1 MDINTVCT
9 LLINALKDA
18 GYNDSTIFNYQ
29 GVVRRFKAFCKE
41 HDVTEYSYEIGKL
54 YADSVISPKTG
65 KFSKSRYHLQGR
77 FIRLIDSYIRTGQ
90 FVFSTTSRSR
100 VQPENE
106 YYRKVYTDYCSYL
119 EGEYENEN
127 TRHFYEYGMYAFLSF
142 IEKKRD
148 VVQLEDLT
156 ASIFIDYIKH
166 SKPERQRGILCELR
180 KICRYLER
188 NDLLVALSGIHA
200 PRHHRII
207 PVLEEEEQERIKTVT
222 DDDATPLRDSA
233 MILLG
238 LSTGIRA
245 CDIIKLRLTDI
256 DWRNDTISWRQSKTG
271 NLVSVPLTPPVG
283 NAIARYLTIQRPH
296 APNDYLF
303 VRLIAPFDPLSCHSS
318 CYMMVK
324 RILER
329 ACISTDNR
337 ILGMHMLRHNAAS
350 TMVRNEVPVETIA
363 AILGHVDPDT
373 TGIYITTDEN
383 RLKDCVLPFDGI
395 SREVHT

>member
-142 IEKKRD
+142 IDKKRD

-271 NLVSVPLTPPVG
+271 NLVSVPLTPSVG
-283 NAIARYLTIQRPH
+283 NAIARYLTTQRPH

>member
-9 LLINALKDA
+9 LLIDALKGA

-29 GVVRRFKAFCKE
+29 GAVRRFKAFCEK
-41 HDVTEYSYEIGKL
+41 HNVTEYDHEIGRL
-54 YADSVISPKTG
+54 YAEDVVSPKTG
-65 KFSKSRYHLQGR
+65 KFSKERYHLQGR
-77 FIRLIDSYIRTGQ
+77 FIRLIDSYIRSGQ
-90 FVFSTTSRSR
+90 FDFSTVTRSR
-100 VQPENE
+100 VHPEKE

-119 EGEYENEN
+119 EGEYENKN
-127 TRHFYEYGMYAFLSF
+127 TRHFYEYGMYSFLSF
-142 IEKKRD
+142 LEEKAD
-148 VVQLEDLT
+148 VVLLDDLT
-156 ASIFIDYIKH
+156 TSIVLDYLKH

-180 KICRYLER
+180 KICRYLKR
-188 NDLLVALSGIHA
+188 DDLLMALSGIHA

-207 PVLEEEEQERIKTVT
+207 PVLETDEQERIKSVSE
-222 DDDATPLRDSA
+222 DNATPLRDAA

-245 CDIIKLRLTDI
+245 CDIIRLRLTDI

-271 NLVSVPLTPPVG
+271 NLVCVPLTPAVG
-283 NAIARYLTIQRPH
+283 NAIARYLTTQRPC

-324 RILER
+324 RILKR
-329 ACISTDNR
+329 ACVSTDGR

-363 AILGHVDPDT
+363 AILGHSDPDT
-373 TGIYITTDEN
+373 TGIYITTDER
-383 RLKDCVLPFDGI
+383 RLRDCVLPFGDI
-395 SREVHT
+395 SKEVHP

>member
-283 NAIARYLTIQRPH
+283 NAIARYLTTQRPH

>member
-9 LLINALKDA
+9 LLIDALKNA

-29 GVVRRFKAFCKE
+29 GAVRRFKAFCKE
-41 HDVTEYSYEIGKL
+41 HEVIEYSYEIGKL
-54 YADSVISPKTG
+54 YADFIISPKTG

-77 FIRLIDSYIRTGQ
+77 FIRLINSFIETGQ
-90 FVFSTTSRSR
+90 FDFSTTSKSR
-100 VQPENE
+100 LQPESE
-106 YYRKVYTDYCSYL
+106 YYRNVYKDYCSYL
-119 EGEYENEN
+119 ECEYENEN
-127 TRHFYEYGMYAFLSF
+127 TQHFYEYGMYSFLSF
-142 IEKKRD
+142 LEKRKD
-148 VVQLEDLT
+148 VVPLKDLS
-156 ASIFIDYIKH
+156 ASVFLDYIKQ
-166 SKPERQRGILCELR
+166 SKPERQRGILCEIR
-180 KICRYLER
+180 KICRYLKR
-188 NDLLVALSGIHA
+188 NDLLAALSGIHT

-207 PVLEEEEQERIKTVT
+207 PVLETEEQERIKSVT

-245 CDIIKLRLTDI
+245 CDIIKLQLTDI

-271 NLVSVPLTPPVG
+271 NLVCVPLTPAVG
-283 NAIARYLTIQRPH
+283 NAIARYLTMQRPN

-324 RILER
+324 RILEK
-329 ACISTDNR
+329 ACVSTDDR

-363 AILGHVDPDT
+363 AILGHSDPDT
-373 TGIYITTDEN
+373 TGIYITTDEK
-383 RLKDCVLPFDGI
+383 RLKECVLPFNGI

>member
-9 LLINALKDA
+9 LLIDALKDA

-41 HDVTEYSYEIGKL
+41 I
-54 YADSVISPKTG
+54 ISPKTG

-77 FIRLIDSYIRTGQ
+77 FIRLIDSFIRTGQ
-90 FVFSTTSRSR
+90 FDFSTTSRSR
-100 VQPENE
+100 LQPENV
-106 YYRKVYTDYCSYL
+106 YYRKVYTDYCSHL
-119 EGEYENEN
+119 KDEYENEN

-142 IEKKRD
+142 LEKRED

-156 ASIFIDYIKH
+156 ASIFLDYVKH
-166 SKPERQRGILCELR
+166 SKPERQRGVLCELR
-180 KICRYLER
+180 QICRYLER
-188 NDLLVALSGIHA
+188 NDLLAALSGIHA

-207 PVLEEEEQERIKTVT
+207 PVLEVEEQERIKSVT
-222 DDDATPLRDSA
+222 DDDKTPLRDSA
-233 MILLG
+233 MLLLG
-238 LSTGIRA
+238 LSTGIRV

-271 NLVSVPLTPPVG
+271 NLVCVPLTPPVG
-283 NAIARYLTIQRPH
+283 NAIARYLTTQRPH

-383 RLKDCVLPFDGI
+383 RLKDCVLPFGGI

>member
-1 MDINTVCT
+1 MDIDTVCM

-29 GVVRRFKAFCKE
+29 GAVRRFKTFCKE
-41 HDVTEYSYEIGKL
+41 HNAAEYNYEIGKL

-65 KFSKSRYHLQGR
+65 KFSKERYHLQGR

-90 FVFSTTSRSR
+90 FDFTTTTRSR
-100 VQPENE
+100 LQPENA
-106 YYRKVYTDYCSYL
+106 YYRKVYTDYCFYL
-119 EGEYENEN
+119 KDEYENEN

-142 IEKKRD
+142 LEKRED

-156 ASIFIDYIKH
+156 ASIFLDYVKH
-166 SKPERQRGILCELR
+166 SKPERQRGVLCELR
-180 KICRYLER
+180 QICRYLER
-188 NDLLVALSGIHA
+188 NDLLAALSGIHA

-207 PVLEEEEQERIKTVT
+207 PVLEVEEQERIKSVT
-222 DDDATPLRDSA
+222 DDDKTPLRDSA
-233 MILLG
+233 MLLLG

-271 NLVSVPLTPPVG
+271 NLVCVPLTPPVG
-283 NAIARYLTIQRPH
+283 NAIARYLTTQRPH

-329 ACISTDNR
+329 ASISTDDR

-383 RLKDCVLPFDGI
+383 RLKECVLPFGDI
-395 SREVHT
+395 SREVYT

>member
-9 LLINALKDA
+9 LLIDALKDA

-41 HDVTEYSYEIGKL
+41 QEVTEYSYEIGNL
-54 YADSVISPKTG
+54 YADFIISPKTG

-77 FIRLIDSYIRTGQ
+77 FIRLIDSFIRTGQ
-90 FVFSTTSRSR
+90 FDFSTTSRSR
-100 VQPENE
+100 LQPENV
-106 YYRKVYTDYCSYL
+106 YYRKVYTDYCSHL
-119 EGEYENEN
+119 KDEYENEN

-142 IEKKRD
+142 LEKRED

-156 ASIFIDYIKH
+156 ASIFLDYVKH
-166 SKPERQRGILCELR
+166 SKPERQRGVLCELR
-180 KICRYLER
+180 QICRYLER
-188 NDLLVALSGIHA
+188 NDLLAALSGIHA

-207 PVLEEEEQERIKTVT
+207 PVLEVEEQERIKSVT
-222 DDDATPLRDSA
+222 DDDKTPLRDSA
-233 MILLG
+233 MLLLG

-271 NLVSVPLTPPVG
+271 NLVCVPLTPPVG
-283 NAIARYLTIQRPH
+283 NAIARYLTTQRPH

-383 RLKDCVLPFDGI
+383 RLKDCVLPFGGI

>member
-1 MDINTVCT
+1 MDIDTVCT

-29 GVVRRFKAFCKE
+29 GAVRRFKIFCAE
-41 HDVTEYSYEIGKL
+41 HNTSEYNYVIGKL

-65 KFSKSRYHLQGR
+65 KFSKERYHLQGR
-77 FIRLIDSYIRTGQ
+77 FIRLIDSYMRTGQ
-90 FVFSTTSRSR
+90 FDFSTTSRSR
-100 VQPENE
+100 LQPENA
-106 YYRKVYTDYCSYL
+106 YYRKVYTDYCFYL
-119 EGEYENEN
+119 KGEYENEN

-142 IEKKRD
+142 LEGKKD
-148 VVQLEDLT
+148 VVTLEDLT
-156 ASIFIDYIKH
+156 VSTFLDYIKN
-166 SKPERQRGILCELR
+166 SKSERQRGILCEIR

-188 NDLLVALSGIHA
+188 NDLLAALSGIHT

-207 PVLEEEEQERIKTVT
+207 PILEAEEQERIKSVT

-245 CDIIKLRLTDI
+245 CDIIRLQLTDI

-271 NLVSVPLTPPVG
+271 NLVCVPLTPPVG
-283 NAIARYLTIQRPH
+283 NAIARYLTTQRPH
-296 APNDYLF
+296 APNNYLF

-318 CYMMVK
+318 CYVMVK

-329 ACISTDNR
+329 ASISTDDR

-350 TMVRNEVPVETIA
+350 TMVRNAVPVETIA
-363 AILGHVDPDT
+363 AILGHADPDT
-373 TGIYITTDEN
+373 TGIYITTDEE
-383 RLKDCVLPFDGI
+383 RLKECVLPFGGI
-395 SREVHT
+395 SREVHA

>member
-1 MDINTVCT
+1 MDIDTACT

-18 GYNDSTIFNYQ
+18 GYNDSTIFYYQ
-29 GVVRRFKAFCKE
+29 GAVRRFKAFCKE
-41 HDVTEYSYEIGKL
+41 HNVTEYDYEIGQL

-65 KFSKSRYHLQGR
+65 KFSKQRYHLQGR

-90 FVFSTTSRSR
+90 FDFSTTSRSR
-100 VQPENE
+100 LQPENA

-119 EGEYENEN
+119 KDEYENEN

-142 IEKKRD
+142 LEKRED

-156 ASIFIDYIKH
+156 ASIFLDYVKH
-166 SKPERQRGILCELR
+166 SKPERQRGVLCELR
-180 KICRYLER
+180 QICRYLER
-188 NDLLVALSGIHA
+188 NDLLAALSGIHA

-207 PVLEEEEQERIKTVT
+207 PVLEVEEQERIKSVT
-222 DDDATPLRDSA
+222 DDDKTPLRDSA
-233 MILLG
+233 MLLLG

-271 NLVSVPLTPPVG
+271 NLVCVPLTPPVG
-283 NAIARYLTIQRPH
+283 NAIARYLTTQRPH

-383 RLKDCVLPFDGI
+383 RLKDCVLPFGGI

>member
-9 LLINALKDA
+9 LLIDALKNA

-29 GVVRRFKAFCKE
+29 GAVRRFKAFCKE
-41 HDVTEYSYEIGKL
+41 HEVIEYSYEIGKL
-54 YADSVISPKTG
+54 YADFIISPKTG

-77 FIRLIDSYIRTGQ
+77 FIRLINSFIETGQ
-90 FVFSTTSRSR
+90 FDFSTTSKSR
-100 VQPENE
+100 LQPESE
-106 YYRKVYTDYCSYL
+106 YYRNVYKDYCSYL
-119 EGEYENEN
+119 ECEYENEN
-127 TRHFYEYGMYAFLSF
+127 TQHFYEYGMYSFLSF
-142 IEKKRD
+142 LEKRKD
-148 VVQLEDLT
+148 VVPLKDLS
-156 ASIFIDYIKH
+156 ASVFLDYIKQ
-166 SKPERQRGILCELR
+166 SKPERQRGILCEIR

-188 NDLLVALSGIHA
+188 NDLLAALSGIHT

-207 PVLEEEEQERIKTVT
+207 PVLEAEEQERIKSVT
-222 DDDATPLRDSA
+222 DDDTTPLRDSA

-245 CDIIKLRLTDI
+245 CDIIKLQLTDI

-271 NLVSVPLTPPVG
+271 NLVCVPLTPAVG
-283 NAIARYLTIQRPH
+283 NAIARYLTMQRPN

-324 RILER
+324 RILEK
-329 ACISTDNR
+329 ACVSTDDR

-350 TMVRNEVPVETIA
+350 TMARNEVPVETIA
-363 AILGHVDPDT
+363 AILGHSDPDT
-373 TGIYITTDEN
+373 TGIYITTDEK
-383 RLKDCVLPFDGI
+383 RLKECVLPFNGI

>member
-1 MDINTVCT
+1 MDIDTVCM

-29 GVVRRFKAFCKE
+29 GAVRRFKTFCKE
-41 HDVTEYSYEIGKL
+41 HNAAEYNHEIGKL

-65 KFSKSRYHLQGR
+65 KFSKERYHLQGR

-90 FVFSTTSRSR
+90 FVFTTTSRSR
-100 VQPENE
+100 LQPENA
-106 YYRKVYTDYCSYL
+106 YYRKVYTDYCFYL
-119 EGEYENEN
+119 KDEYENEN

-142 IEKKRD
+142 LEGKED
-148 VVQLEDLT
+148 VVPLEDLT
-156 ASIFIDYIKH
+156 AAIFLDYIKN
-166 SKPERQRGILCELR
+166 SKPERQRGILCEIR
-180 KICRYLER
+180 KICRYLGR
-188 NDLLVALSGIHA
+188 DDLLAALSGIHA
-200 PRHHRII
+200 LRHHRII
-207 PVLEEEEQERIKTVT
+207 PVLEAEEQERIKSVT

-271 NLVSVPLTPPVG
+271 NLVCVPLTPAVG
-283 NAIARYLTIQRPH
+283 NAIARYLTKQRPK

-324 RILER
+324 RILEK
-329 ACISTDNR
+329 ASVSTDDR

-363 AILGHVDPDT
+363 AILGHSDPDT

-383 RLKDCVLPFDGI
+383 RLKECVLPFDGI

>member
-271 NLVSVPLTPPVG
+271 NLVSVPLTPSVG
-283 NAIARYLTIQRPH
+283 NAIARYLTTQRPH

>member
-1 MDINTVCT
+1 MDIDTVCM

-29 GVVRRFKAFCKE
+29 GAVRRFKTFCKK
-41 HDVTEYSYEIGKL
+41 HNAAEYNYEIGKL

-65 KFSKSRYHLQGR
+65 KFSKERYHLQGR

-90 FVFSTTSRSR
+90 FDFTAASRSR
-100 VQPENE
+100 LQPESA
-106 YYRKVYTDYCSYL
+106 YYRKVYTDYCFYL
-119 EGEYENEN
+119 KDEYENEN

-142 IEKKRD
+142 LEGKEG
-148 VVQLEDLT
+148 VVPLEDLT
-156 ASIFIDYIKH
+156 AAIFLDYIKN
-166 SKPERQRGILCELR
+166 SKPERQRGILCEIR
-180 KICRYLER
+180 RICRYLER
-188 NDLLVALSGIHA
+188 DDLLAALSGIHA

-207 PVLEEEEQERIKTVT
+207 PVLEKDEQERIKSVT
-222 DDDATPLRDSA
+222 DDAATPLRDSA

-245 CDIIKLRLTDI
+245 CDIIRLRLSDI

-271 NLVSVPLTPPVG
+271 NLVCVPLTPAVG
-283 NAIARYLTIQRPH
+283 NAIARYLTTQRPK

-303 VRLIAPFDPLSCHSS
+303 VRLIAPFNPLSCHSS

-329 ACISTDNR
+329 ACVSTDGR

-350 TMVRNEVPVETIA
+350 IMIRNEVPVETIA
-363 AILGHVDPDT
+363 AILGHSDPDT
-373 TGIYITTDEN
+373 TGIYITTDEK
-383 RLKDCVLPFDGI
+383 RLRECVLPFGDI
-395 SREVHT
+395 SKEVHA

>member
-1 MDINTVCT
+1 MVINTVCT

-29 GVVRRFKAFCKE
+29 GVARRFKAFCKE
-41 HDVTEYSYEIGKL
+41 HDITEYSYEIGKL

-77 FIRLIDSYIRTGQ
+77 FIRLIDSYISTGQ
-90 FVFSTTSRSR
+90 FDFSTALRSR

-106 YYRKVYTDYCSYL
+106 CYRKVYTDYCSYL

-127 TRHFYEYGMYAFLSF
+127 TRYFYEYGMYAFLSF
-142 IEKKRD
+142 LGKRED
-148 VVQLEDLT
+148 VVALDDLT
-156 ASIFIDYIKH
+156 TSIILDYVKH
-166 SKPERQRGILCELR
+166 SKPEQQRGILCELR

-188 NDLLVALSGIHA
+188 DDLLMALSSIHA

-207 PVLEEEEQERIKTVT
+207 PVLEEDEQERIKSVT
-222 DDDATPLRDSA
+222 EDNTTPLRDSA

-245 CDIIKLRLTDI
+245 CDIIRLRLSDI

-271 NLVSVPLTPPVG
+271 NIVCVPLTPAVG
-283 NAIARYLTIQRPH
+283 NAIARYLTTQRPK

-329 ACISTDNR
+329 ACVSTDGR

-363 AILGHVDPDT
+363 AILGHSDPDT
-373 TGIYITTDEN
+373 TGIYITTDEK
-383 RLKDCVLPFDGI
+383 RLRECVLPFGDI
-395 SREVHT
+395 SKEVHP

>member
-1 MDINTVCT
+1 MDVNNVCT
-9 LLINALKDA
+9 LLIDALKDA

-29 GVVRRFKAFCKE
+29 GVVRRFKTFCKE
-41 HDVTEYSYEIGKL
+41 HEVTEYSYEIGKL
-54 YADSVISPKTG
+54 YADFIISPKTG

-77 FIRLIDSYIRTGQ
+77 FIRLIDSFIGTGQ
-90 FVFSTTSRSR
+90 FDFSTTSRSR
-100 VQPENE
+100 LQPENA
-106 YYRKVYTDYCSYL
+106 YYRNVYTDYCSYL
-119 EGEYENEN
+119 KDEYENEN

-142 IEKKRD
+142 LEKRKD

-156 ASIFIDYIKH
+156 AAIFLDYVKH
-166 SKPERQRGILCELR
+166 SKSERQRGVLCELR

-188 NDLLVALSGIHA
+188 NDLLAALSGIHA

-207 PVLEEEEQERIKTVT
+207 PVLEIEEQERIKAVT

-245 CDIIKLRLTDI
+245 CDIIRLRLTDI

-271 NLVSVPLTPPVG
+271 NLVCVPLTPPVG
-283 NAIARYLTIQRPH
+283 NAIARYLTTQRPH

-318 CYMMVK
+318 CYIMVK

-329 ACISTDNR
+329 ASVSTDGR

-350 TMVRNEVPVETIA
+350 TMVRNEVPVETVA
-363 AILGHVDPDT
+363 AILGHSDPDT

-383 RLKDCVLPFDGI
+383 RLKDCVLPFGSI

>member
-1 MDINTVCT
+1 MDIDTVCT

-18 GYNDSTIFNYQ
+18 GYNDSTIFYYQ
-29 GVVRRFKAFCKE
+29 GAVRRFKAFCKE
-41 HDVTEYSYEIGKL
+41 HNVTEYDYEIGKL
-54 YADSVISPKTG
+54 YADFVISPKTG
-65 KFSKSRYHLQGR
+65 QFSKQRYHLQGR

-90 FVFSTTSRSR
+90 FDFSTTSRSR
-100 VQPENE
+100 LQPENA
-106 YYRKVYTDYCSYL
+106 YYRKVYTDYCFYL
-119 EGEYENEN
+119 KDEYENEN

-142 IEKKRD
+142 LEGKED
-148 VVQLEDLT
+148 VVPLEDLT
-156 ASIFIDYIKH
+156 VSTFLDYIKN
-166 SKPERQRGILCELR
+166 SKPERQRGILCEIR

-188 NDLLVALSGIHA
+188 NDLLAALSGIHV

-207 PVLEEEEQERIKTVT
+207 PVLEAGEQERIKSVI

-271 NLVSVPLTPPVG
+271 NLVCVPLTPPVG
-283 NAIARYLTIQRPH
+283 NAIARYLTTQRPH

-303 VRLIAPFDPLSCHSS
+303 VRLIAPFNPLSCHSS

-329 ACISTDNR
+329 ASISTDDR

-363 AILGHVDPDT
+363 AILGHSDPDT

-383 RLKDCVLPFDGI
+383 RLKDCVLPFGVI
-395 SREVHT
+395 SREVHA

>member
-9 LLINALKDA
+9 LLIDALKDA

-29 GVVRRFKAFCKE
+29 GAVRRFKAFCEE
-41 HDVTEYSYEIGKL
+41 HDVTEYNNEIGKL
-54 YADSVISPKTG
+54 YADAVVSPKTG
-65 KFSKSRYHLQGR
+65 KFSKERYHLQGR
-77 FIRLIDSYIRTGQ
+77 FFRLIDSYIRTGQ
-90 FVFSTTSRSR
+90 FDFSTALRSR

-106 YYRKVYTDYCSYL
+106 YYRKVYTEYCSYL
-119 EGEYENEN
+119 EVEYANVN
-127 TRHFYEYGMYAFLSF
+127 TRHYYEYGMYSFLSF
-142 IEKKRD
+142 LEEKED
-148 VVQLEDLT
+148 VVPLENLT
-156 ASIFIDYIKH
+156 AAIFLDYIKN
-166 SKPERQRGILCELR
+166 SKPERQREILCEIR
-180 KICRYLER
+180 KICRYLKR
-188 NDLLVALSGIHA
+188 DDLLMTLSGIHA

-207 PVLEEEEQERIKTVT
+207 PVLETDEQERIKSITEVNT
-222 DDDATPLRDSA
+222 TPLRDSA

-245 CDIIKLRLTDI
+245 CDIIRLRLSDI

-271 NLVSVPLTPPVG
+271 NLVCVPLTPAVG
-283 NAIARYLTIQRPH
+283 NAIARYLTMQRPK

-329 ACISTDNR
+329 ACVSTDGR

-363 AILGHVDPDT
+363 AILGHSNPDT
-373 TGIYITTDEN
+373 TGIYITTDEKKL
-383 RLKDCVLPFDGI
+383 RECVLPFGDI
-395 SREVHT
+395 SEEVHP

>member
-29 GVVRRFKAFCKE
+29 GVVRRFKTFCKE

-90 FVFSTTSRSR
+90 FDFSTTPKSRI
-100 VQPENE
+100 QPENE
-106 YYRKVYTDYCSYL
+106 YYQNVYADYCSYL

-142 IEKKRD
+142 LEKREN
-148 VVQLEDLT
+148 VVQLEDIT

-207 PVLEEEEQERIKTVT
+207 PVLEAEEQERIKTVT
-222 DDDATPLRDSA
+222 DDDTTPLRDSA

-271 NLVSVPLTPPVG
+271 NLVSVPLTPSVG
-283 NAIARYLTIQRPH
+283 NAIARYLTTQRPH
-296 APNDYLF
+296 APNNYLF
-303 VRLIAPFDPLSCHSS
+303 VRLIAPFEPLSSHSS

-383 RLKDCVLPFDGI
+383 RLKDCVLPFGGI

>member
-29 GVVRRFKAFCKE
+29 GVVRRFKVFCKE
-41 HDVTEYSYEIGKL
+41 HDVTEYSYEIGNL

-90 FVFSTTSRSR
+90 FDFSTTSRSR
-100 VQPENE
+100 AQPENE

-142 IEKKRD
+142 IEKKKD

-166 SKPERQRGILCELR
+166 SKPERQRGVLCELR

-207 PVLEEEEQERIKTVT
+207 PVLEAEEQERMKTVT

-256 DWRNDTISWRQSKTG
+256 DWRNDIISWRQSKTG

-283 NAIARYLTIQRPH
+283 NAIARYLTTQRPH

-303 VRLIAPFDPLSCHSS
+303 VRLIAPFDPLSGHSS

-383 RLKDCVLPFDGI
+383 RLKDCVLPFGGI